1 MIIERQRPPCSVKL
15 HGTSASYAA
24 VLQIKVTSE
33 NQHTS
38 FTNVRDFDRGG
49 VAFLYALWTLAVFFR
64 STPHFLSPCLSRSVL
79 FPLFPSHPW
88 VPSSFPHLIVDL
100 LLSSSSF
107 FRTDERVKGKW
118 DKGSRPFKPQTCS
131 LRTSSFQPCHK
142 LTKSTFKDRFG
153 YLYTWTINICPKS
166 LLCVRR
172 AGRCWI

>member
-38 FTNVRDFDRGG
+38 FTNVRDFDGG

-107 FRTDERVKGKW
+107 FHTDERVKGKR
-118 DKGSRPFKPQTCS
+118 DKGSRPFKPQNM
-131 LRTSSFQPCHK
+131 Q
-142 LTKSTFKDRFG
+142 LTDLILST
-153 YLYTWTINICPKS
+153 LSQVNEINF
-166 LLCVRR
+166 
-172 AGRCWI
+172 